1 MKASS
6 RVIGLVSEVWA
17 VMDCGRG
24 GRSKRGL
31 LEIRRVVR
39 PGKIVGRSLRRVQV
53 VILLREMS
61 RERRVWGNWKV
72 VAGSVVTVLMRFPRI
87 ERCSRFG
94 RADRWRKAE
103 IEVIS
108 LCSRVSVVIVLGS
121 SHDISES

>member
-1 MKASS
+1 
-6 RVIGLVSEVWA
+6 
-17 VMDCGRG
+17 MDCGRG

-39 PGKIVGRSLRRVQV
+39 PGKMVGRSLRRVQV

-61 RERRVWGNWKV
+61 RERRVLGNWKV
-72 VAGSVVTVLMRFPRI
+72 VAGSVVTVLMEFPRI

-108 LCSRVSVVIVLGS
+108 LCSRVSVVMVLGS